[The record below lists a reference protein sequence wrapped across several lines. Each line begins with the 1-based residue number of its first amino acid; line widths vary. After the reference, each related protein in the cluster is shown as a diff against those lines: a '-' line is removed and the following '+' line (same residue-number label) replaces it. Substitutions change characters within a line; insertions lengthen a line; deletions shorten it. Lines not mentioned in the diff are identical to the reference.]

1 MAKGNSE
8 KWDKQWIQVG
18 TTRNQPTKFFP
29 LQPKAEDIHIV
40 DIAHALSNICR
51 FTGHVKNFYSVA
63 EHCVR
68 VSWRASE
75 VILGYGEELT
85 TLSAAWIAGAQG
97 LLHDASEA
105 YLADIASPVKHQE
118 AFAPYRAAE
127 DVLQKLIFKT
137 FALPENM
144 APEVKQADLDLL
156 WTEARDLLTPLHPDW
171 PIGEPLVNQTIVG
184 WTPRQAEKLFLQ
196 RFEEFYDV
204 SDRPR

>member
-51 FTGHVKNFYSVA
+51 FTGHVKNFYAVA

-68 VSWRASE
+68 VSWRA
-75 VILGYGEELT
+75 EELAYARFA
-85 TLSAAWIAGAQG
+85 SNEECIWIASQG

-105 YLADIASPVKHQE
+105 YLADIASPVKHQD

-144 APEVKQADLDLL
+144 SAEVKQADLDLL

-171 PIGEPLVNQTIVG
+171 PIGETLVNQTIVG

-196 RFEEFYDV
+196 RFEELYAT
-204 SDRPR
+204 SDRSR